1 MCANTKSQSSQYFFH
16 TTATMTKASLCRTNA
31 VLAVTKQEVEE
42 PMMSA
47 EQVQG
52 CTRQHVGS
60 QCSGPTD
67 PNTH

>member
-1 MCANTKSQSSQYFFH
+1 
-16 TTATMTKASLCRTNA
+16 MTKASLCRTNA

-42 PMMSA
+42 PVMSA
-47 EQVQG
+47 EQVRG